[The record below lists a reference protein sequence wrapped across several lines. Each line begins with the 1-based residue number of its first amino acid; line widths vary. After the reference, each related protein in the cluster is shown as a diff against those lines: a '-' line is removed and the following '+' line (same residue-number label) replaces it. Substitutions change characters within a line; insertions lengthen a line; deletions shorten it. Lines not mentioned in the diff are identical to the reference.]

1 MAAARGPERQ
11 DRMSMRLEKIVD
23 SLQNGP
29 SHITYGYRQPLPYG
43 RGSLGEG
50 DASRDRKEGCLDQLY
65 FPTISKCFSVPVWMM
80 TVSLCSPPMVAGR
93 PFTVAVFTAFASG
106 MRSFTYSSFGGAE
119 RPTSTSAATCRPPP
133 RRSTFAAPARASSTE
148 ATTLFDS
155 GLFWRLRLT
164 RPQRVGA

>member
-43 RGSLGEG
+43 RGSLGKG

-93 PFTVAVFTAFASG
+93 PFTVAVFTTFASG
-106 MRSFTYSSFGGAE
+106 IRSFMCSSLG
-119 RPTSTSAATCRPPP
+119 
-133 RRSTFAAPARASSTE
+133 APARASSTV
-148 ATTLFDS
+148 AATLFDS

-164 RPQRVGA
+164 RPQRVGAWSMRMGRPEATQARGTPFAR